1 MYLNLIPRS
10 RLSSELSEPI
20 SKTGSAILTVVEFT
34 VVVVPLTVKSP
45 PIIASFVIANAPNVT
60 ESVACTPK
68 STFCITPFVVSLAV
82 P

>member
-1 MYLNLIPRS
+1 MFID
-10 RLSSELSEPI
+10 
-20 SKTGSAILTVVEFT
+20 
-34 VVVVPLTVKSP
+34 VVVPLTVKSP